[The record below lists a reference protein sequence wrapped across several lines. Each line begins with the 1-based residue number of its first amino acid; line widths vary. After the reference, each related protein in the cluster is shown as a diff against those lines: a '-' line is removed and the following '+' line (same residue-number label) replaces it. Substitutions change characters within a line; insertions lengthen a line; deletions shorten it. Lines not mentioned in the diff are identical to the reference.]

1 MIELGITVGTFGNIS
16 VYNPKEKLMAITPSG
31 MDYFELKPEDIDL
44 VICPCTSFDEEL
56 GRMGMGAGY
65 YDRYLEKCSGA
76 HIVAV
81 AFECQKADSVMRQE
95 WDKPMEKVFTE
106 EKIYE

>member
-1 MIELGITVGTFGNIS
+1 
-16 VYNPKEKLMAITPSG
+16 
-31 MDYFELKPEDIDL
+31 
-44 VICPCTSFDEEL
+44 
-56 GRMGMGAGY
+56 MGMGAGY